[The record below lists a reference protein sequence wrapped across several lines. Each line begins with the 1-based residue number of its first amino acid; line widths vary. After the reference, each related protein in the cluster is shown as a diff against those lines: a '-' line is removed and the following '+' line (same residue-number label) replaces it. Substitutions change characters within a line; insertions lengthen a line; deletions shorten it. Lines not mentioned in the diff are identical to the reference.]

1 MSVLASSAV
10 VASLQEIKGISF
22 PGDIRPGQILVTG
35 PPGAGKS
42 TLIMRLGGWSEE
54 GYLDLGR
61 KHWWRSEILAVRPRE
76 IHLGMPFI
84 GLPSTAAVFDGEFL
98 QSTPFPPVDFARII
112 LPPGKRYFFSVDW
125 YRRYVFEF
133 LLPPADLLLARRTAR
148 AQESTHPIDSQISL
162 AICAAQL
169 DVFRRVAEFLH
180 ARGFYVY
187 HRETTDCPP
196 QRFVTAQSQP

>member
-1 MSVLASSAV
+1 MSASAGSAV
-10 VASLQEIKGISF
+10 VASLQYVKGVPF
-22 PGDIRPGQILVTG
+22 PGDIRCRQILVTG

-61 KHWWRSEILAVRPRE
+61 KHWWRSEILTVRPRE

-84 GLPSTAAVFDGEFL
+84 GLANAAAVFDVEFL
-98 QSTPFPPVDFARII
+98 QNESFPAVDFARII
-112 LPPGKRYFFSVDW
+112 LPPRKRYFFSVDW

-133 LLPPADLLLARRTAR
+133 LLPPADLLLARRRAR
-148 AQESTHPIDSQISL
+148 AQESTHPVDRQISL
-162 AICAAQL
+162 EICAAQL
-169 DVFRRVAEFLH
+169 EVFRRVAEFLH

-187 HRETTDCPP
+187 HRETMDCAP
-196 QRFVTAQSQP
+196 QRFLTAQSRP